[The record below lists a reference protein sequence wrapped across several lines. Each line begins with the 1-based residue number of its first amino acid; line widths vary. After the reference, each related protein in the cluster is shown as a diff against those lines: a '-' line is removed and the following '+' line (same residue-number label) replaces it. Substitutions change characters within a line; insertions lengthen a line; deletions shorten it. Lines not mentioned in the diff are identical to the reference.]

1 MQQVPCQ
8 CPAHAPFVAGRK
20 SADLSGSNMQPGFCR
35 VEVSSRMLAAMTAG
49 IGHHDDSFM
58 QNSEQESVSEFEEPG
73 QANNSEELWGKF
85 DRRCDSTD
93 WSEQEF
99 DSDSVESEQEF
110 DSDSYMMNLAES
122 EQEVDITDSAEM
134 AGLMEHWDAEEDI
147 HIRTPTSEI
156 KTTEEEAVSDSLHI
170 QHHVLLPQGNQSG
183 PMY

>member
-1 MQQVPCQ
+1 MSQK
-8 CPAHAPFVAGRK
+8 A
-20 SADLSGSNMQPGFCR
+20 
-35 VEVSSRMLAAMTAG
+35 
-49 IGHHDDSFM
+49 
-58 QNSEQESVSEFEEPG
+58 VSEFEEPG
-73 QANNSEELWGKF
+73 QANNSEELWEKF

-110 DSDSYMMNLAES
+110 DSDSYMINLAES

-156 KTTEEEAVSDSLHI
+156 KTTEEDRLHVSHLVGDG
-170 QHHVLLPQGNQSG
+170 QKT
-183 PMY
+183 